1 MLIQSFLNLGYVK
14 IDYKKDEFTSAY
26 VIAQASENRGYYRS
40 DITPIKGYVARFSF
54 RISGPS
60 LVHKKTNKLVIS
72 TKYRLNHPL

>member
-40 DITPIKGYVARFSF
+40 DITPI
-54 RISGPS
+54 SGPS

-72 TKYRLNHPL
+72 TRYRLNHPL